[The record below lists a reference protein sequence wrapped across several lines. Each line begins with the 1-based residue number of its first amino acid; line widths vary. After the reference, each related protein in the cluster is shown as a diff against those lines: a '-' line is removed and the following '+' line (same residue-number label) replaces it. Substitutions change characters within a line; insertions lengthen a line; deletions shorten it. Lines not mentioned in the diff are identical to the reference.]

1 MATFDMTL
9 DNFEESIKNNDIV
22 LIDFWADW
30 CEPCKEFSP
39 IFDKVSES
47 HNDVAFAKVDA
58 QNQQELAG
66 QFGIRSIPTVA
77 VFREG
82 ILIFMQPGALPES
95 ALEELIGKVRE
106 LDMDEV
112 RQQIAQMEE
121 EQAQEPEQGQEQAQG

>member
-9 DNFEESIKNNDIV
+9 DNFEETIKNNDIV